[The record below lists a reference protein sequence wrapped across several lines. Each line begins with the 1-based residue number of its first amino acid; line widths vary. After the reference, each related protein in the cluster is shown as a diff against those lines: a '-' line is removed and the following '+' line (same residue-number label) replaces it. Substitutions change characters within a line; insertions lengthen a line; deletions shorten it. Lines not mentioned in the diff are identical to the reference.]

1 MFDLA
6 LLSKKSETRKG
17 FTLIELLIVVAI
29 IGILAA
35 IAVPNFLNAQLR
47 AKLARVQSDMKALS
61 TALES
66 YFIDNNH
73 YPNFQGWEVPAR
85 YNPVSFHLI
94 PLTTP
99 ISYISSV
106 DLNDPFLKVVSAGGY
121 DDEVERHSYNY
132 RNYEN
137 FSDTVNFKAWVL
149 NSMGPDMVTNNGL
162 MTEPW
167 ARGIWNKDSFSIYH
181 ISNGLVSAGDIALTG
196 GDTRF
201 NAPQF

>member
-1 MFDLA
+1 MN
-6 LLSKKSETRKG
+6 LLTRKSRNA

-35 IAVPNFLNAQLR
+35 IAVPNFLNAQTR
-47 AKLARVQSDMKALS
+47 AKIARVKSDMKALG

-66 YFIDNNH
+66 YFIDHNH

-99 ISYISSV
+99 VAYISSV
-106 DLNDPFLKVVSAGGY
+106 NLKDPFLEVISAGGY

-137 FSDTVNFKAWVL
+137 FNDAINFKAWVL
-149 NSMGPDMVTNNGL
+149 NSMGPDMATNNGL

-167 ARGIWNKDSFSIYH
+167 ARGIWSRDTFAIYH
-181 ISNGLVSAGDIALTG
+181 PTNGLVSAGDIAITG
-196 GDTRF
+196 GDT
-201 NAPQF
+201 QFQPPNY

>member
-1 MFDLA
+1 M
-6 LLSKKSETRKG
+6 LLSVLKNQSA

-47 AKLARVQSDMKALS
+47 AKIARVESDMKALR

-66 YFIDNNH
+66 YFIDCNH
-73 YPNFQGWEVPAR
+73 YPVFQGWETPAR

-99 ISYISSV
+99 VSYISSV
-106 DLNDPFLKVVSAGGY
+106 DMRDPFLKIVSAGGY

-137 FSDTVNFKAWVL
+137 FNEKIDFKAWVL

-167 ARGIWNKDSFSIYH
+167 ARGIWYKDTFCIYH
-181 ISNGLVSAGDIALTG
+181 LSNGLVSAGDIARTG

-201 NAPQF
+201 NAPNY